1 MKDINIQNSPI
12 EFTLLFPY
20 NNKDIPLIYSDKK
33 SSRKLSA
40 FYELGIYNS
49 FYKPN
54 LLHKL
59 FLRGEYN
66 NTINLVKSRELYF
79 DLNIKDN
86 KKSNLVFLW
95 SGKCTKNEREII
107 QCFFSE
113 NSDELYELYKKYD
126 SDNYDDRDKSY
137 FKSKI
142 DDILS
147 LLAFKV
153 SIIDIRNR
161 DKEKK
166 ERKLLLYVSIIYL
179 ILLGV
184 ISLGL
189 LTKQL

>member
-1 MKDINIQNSPI
+1 MQDINIQNSPI

-20 NNKDIPLIYSDKK
+20 NNKDVPLIYSDKK
-33 SSRKLSA
+33 SSRELSA
-40 FYELGIYNS
+40 FYELGMYNN
-49 FYKPN
+49 FYKPS

-59 FLRGEYN
+59 FLRGEN

-107 QCFFSE
+107 QDFFSE
-113 NSDELYELYKKYD
+113 NSDELYELYKKYH
-126 SDNYDDRDKSY
+126 SDNYNDRDKSY
-137 FKSKI
+137 FQSKI

-147 LLAFKV
+147 LLAFKI
-153 SIIDIRNR
+153 SIIDIKNKN
-161 DKEKK
+161 KEKWEK
-166 ERKLLLYVSIIYL
+166 KLLLYLSIIYS

-184 ISLGL
+184 ISIGL